1 MIRLSQRNI
10 FLKRII
16 IYLTKFNF
24 HLHLGGIYENVLNVS
39 VHSGCGPA
47 EKAKTSCQMPKLLA
61 LEIGKQEEGKEKK
74 KYFPLN
80 RR

>member
-16 IYLTKFNF
+16 ICLTKFNF
-24 HLHLGGIYENVLNVS
+24 HLHLGDIYENVLNVN
-39 VHSGCGPA
+39 VHRGCGTA
-47 EKAKTSCQMPKLLA
+47 EKTQTSGQTPKLLA

-74 KYFPLN
+74 KYYPLK
-80 RR
+80 